1 MQQPPNQRTVNS
13 FRSRRTQ
20 PALPGVTQPTVI
32 ISPTTPRPGTPP
44 VRKTRIAWRTTL
56 RLCLLAG
63 LLELLLLA
71 LYPLLVATTRTGNAG
86 QLVQQALP
94 SLFPWL
100 PSLYWTH
107 AFPALL
113 GFFASIA
120 WLNISDTKTGANILL
135 SFILLVLATGVV
147 LFATRLVGRILQE
160 RLSRIDKALFFWL
173 ILLATGVFG
182 LTMLFAPMGLTVF
195 SQDMLTYGL
204 YGHMVAVQHANPYG
218 VLPGPQDILQTLVGV
233 KTTTPYGPVWTDIS
247 VLLALITKNSQS
259 SVENTIASTIVV
271 FRVLGLVAHL
281 LNVVL
286 LWAILTRAKPE
297 MRLSATLL
305 YAWNPLILLFGIAE
319 MHQEIVLVCLLL
331 AAILFF
337 QRNSPTIGWVFVLL
351 ASLLNFLWLP
361 LLPLFFR
368 LMFRQSRILRI
379 GHRLLWWGG
388 MVLISLVVV
397 VLAYAPYWH
406 ALGFAG
412 IATQLQRTFLQDT
425 PVNSLN
431 AALLHL
437 PIGATWLTS
446 PRHWSFFVLGLAGLF
461 LLLGL
466 WLADSLELVVLFSG
480 WLLLMFG
487 VLLPMY
493 WPWYLIAPLALAL
506 CSTNRRTILLTLLL
520 SVTSLLSYYWILT
533 STWTGQAFVTIGVP
547 LLIWGWILF
556 FSSTWQMTHGQEEK
570 QPVEARRQRFSDR
583 SRPNWFSRPSRPG
596 RF

>member
-1 MQQPPNQRTVNS
+1 MQQPPNQRTVDL

-44 VRKTRIAWRTTL
+44 VRKTRIAWRTVL
-56 RLCLLAG
+56 QLSVLG
-63 LLELLLLA
+63 VLLELLLLA
-71 LYPLLVATTRTGNAG
+71 LYPLLASITRTGNAG
-86 QLVQQALP
+86 QVVQQAVP

-107 AFPALL
+107 TFPALL
-113 GFFASIA
+113 HLLTGVS
-120 WLNISDTKTGANILL
+120 WLNISDTTTGASILL
-135 SFILLVLATGVV
+135 SFLFLVLATGVV
-147 LFATRLVGRILQE
+147 LAASRLAGRILQE

-173 ILLATGVFG
+173 ILLGTGVFG
-182 LTMLFAPMGLTVF
+182 LTMLVAPIGLTIF

-204 YGHMVAVQHANPYG
+204 YGHMVAVQHVNPYG
-218 VLPGPQDILQTLVGV
+218 TLPGPQDILQTLVGV

-247 VLLALITKNSQS
+247 VLLALVTRNSTGLNS
-259 SVENTIASTIVV
+259 IASTILV

-286 LWAILTRAKPE
+286 LWTILTHVKPE
-297 MRLSATLL
+297 MRLPATLL

-319 MHQEIVLVCLLL
+319 MHQEIVLVCVIL

-337 QRNSPTIGWVFVLL
+337 QRNSPTIGWVFVLF
-351 ASLLNFLWLP
+351 AALLNFLWLP

-368 LMFRQSRILRI
+368 LMLKQSRILRL
-379 GHRLLWWGG
+379 GHRLLWCGG
-388 MVLISLVVV
+388 MILISLVVV

-406 ALGFAG
+406 AIGFTG
-412 IATQLQRTFLQDT
+412 IALQLQHTFVQDT
-425 PVNSLN
+425 PVNSLD

-437 PIGATWLTS
+437 PLASTWLTS
-446 PRHWSFFVLGLAGLF
+446 PHHWSLIALSLVGLF

-466 WLADSLELVVLFSG
+466 WLANTLELVILFSA
-480 WLLLMFG
+480 WLLLMLG
-487 VLLPMY
+487 VLLPIY
-493 WPWYLIAPLALAL
+493 WPWYLIAPLVLAL
-506 CSTNRRTILLTLLL
+506 CSTNRRTILLTMLL
-520 SVTSLLSYYWILT
+520 SVASLLSYYWLLT
-533 STWTGQAFVTIGVP
+533 STWTGQALVTIGMPV
-547 LLIWGWILF
+547 LIWGWILF
-556 FSSTWQMTHGQEEK
+556 FSSTWQMTHAQEEK
-570 QPVEARRQRFSDR
+570 KPVEARMQRFSDR

>member
-56 RLCLLAG
+56 QLGLLG
-63 LLELLLLA
+63 VLLELLLLA
-71 LYPLLVATTRTGNAG
+71 LYPLLAATTRTGNAG
-86 QLVQQALP
+86 QLVQQAVP

-107 AFPALL
+107 AFPALPRL
-113 GFFASIA
+113 LANVS
-120 WLNISDTKTGANILL
+120 WLNISDTTIGANVLL
-135 SFILLVLATGVV
+135 SFLFLVLASGVV
-147 LFATRLVGRILQE
+147 LVASRLGGRVLQE

-173 ILLATGVFG
+173 ILLGAGVFG
-182 LTMLFAPMGLTVF
+182 LTMLVAPIGLTVF

-204 YGHMVAVQHANPYG
+204 YGHMVTVQHVNPYG
-218 VLPGPQDILQTLVGV
+218 TPPNLQNILQTLVGV
-233 KTTTPYGPVWTDIS
+233 KVTTPYGPVWTDIS
-247 VLLALITKNSQS
+247 VLLALVTKNGIGES
-259 SVENTIASTIVV
+259 SIASTILV

-286 LWAILTRAKPE
+286 LWAILTRVKPE

-319 MHQEIVLVCLLL
+319 MHQEIVLVCLIL

-337 QRNSPTIGWVFVLL
+337 QRNSPTIGWLFVLL
-351 ASLLNFLWLP
+351 ASLVNFLWLP

-368 LMFRQSRILRI
+368 LMLRQSRILRI

-388 MVLISLVVV
+388 MLLISLVVV

-406 ALGFAG
+406 AIGFTG
-412 IATQLQRTFLQDT
+412 IAAQLQHTFLQDT
-425 PVNSLN
+425 SVNSLD

-437 PIGATWLTS
+437 PMPSAWVTS
-446 PRHWSFFVLGLAGLF
+446 PHHWSFFVLGLAGLF

-466 WLADSLELVVLFSG
+466 WLADTLELVALFSG
-480 WLLLMFG
+480 WLLLILG
-487 VLLPMY
+487 VLLPIY
-493 WPWYLIAPLALAL
+493 WPWYLIAPLVLAL
-506 CSTNRRTILLTLLL
+506 CSTNRRTILVAMLL
-520 SVTSLLSYYWILT
+520 SVVSLLSYYWLLA
-533 STWTGQAFVTIGVP
+533 STWSGQALVTIGMP

-570 QPVEARRQRFSDR
+570 KPVEARAYRFSGR
-583 SRPNWFSRPSRPG
+583 SRPSWFSRPSRPG

>member
-1 MQQPPNQRTVNS
+1 MQQPPNQRTVDS

-32 ISPTTPRPGTPP
+32 ISPITPRPGTPP
-44 VRKTRIAWRTTL
+44 VRKTRIAWRTAL
-56 RLCLLAG
+56 QLGLLG
-63 LLELLLLA
+63 VLLELLLLA
-71 LYPLLVATTRTGNAG
+71 LYPLLATITRTGNAG

-94 SLFPWL
+94 SVFPWL
-100 PSLYWTH
+100 PSLYWTN
-107 AFPALL
+107 AFPALPHL
-113 GFFASIA
+113 LASVP
-120 WLNISDTKTGANILL
+120 WLNISDTSASVLL
-135 SFILLVLATGVV
+135 SFILLVLAGGVV
-147 LFATRLVGRILQE
+147 LVASRLGGRIIPE
-160 RLSRIDKALFFWL
+160 RLSRIDKAVLFWL
-173 ILLATGVFG
+173 ILLGTGVFG
-182 LTMLFAPMGLTVF
+182 LTMLVAPIGLTVF

-204 YGHMVAVQHANPYG
+204 YGHMVAVQHVNPYG
-218 VLPGPQDILQTLVGV
+218 VLPNPLDILQTLVGV
-233 KTTTPYGPVWTDIS
+233 KATTPYGPVWTDIS
-247 VLLALITKNSQS
+247 VLLALISQDS
-259 SVENTIASTIVV
+259 IASTILV

-319 MHQEIVLVCLLL
+319 MHQEIVLVCIIL

-368 LMFRQSRILRI
+368 LMLRQSRILRL

-388 MVLISLVVV
+388 MLLISLVVV

-406 ALGFAG
+406 AIGFAG
-412 IATQLQRTFLQDT
+412 VAAQLQHTFLQDT
-425 PVNSLN
+425 PVNSLD

-437 PIGATWLTS
+437 PITSAWLTS
-446 PRHWSFFVLGLAGLF
+446 PHRWSLFVLSFAGLF

-466 WLADSLELVVLFSG
+466 WLADTLELVALFSG
-480 WLLLMFG
+480 WLLLVLG
-487 VLLPMY
+487 VLLPIY
-493 WPWYLIAPLALAL
+493 WPWYLIAPFVLAL
-506 CSTNRRTILLTLLL
+506 CSTNRRTILLTMLL
-520 SVTSLLSYYWILT
+520 SAASLLSYYWLLT
-533 STWTGQAFVTIGVP
+533 STWTGQALVTIGVP

-556 FSSTWQMTHGQEEK
+556 FSSTWQMTHVQEEK
-570 QPVEARRQRFSDR
+570 KPAEARGQRFSDR